1 MNLTSPQFAGFML
14 CVGIAL
20 LPVASIAQNQAAT
33 PSRSPGAKP
42 SPSIS
47 TPKYTNE
54 QLQEMASKLQD
65 RIHSATDQVMGRIQK
80 QESDLYIR
88 FSYFDKP
95 NRLDPNT
102 YGSQEDIAVWQKSLQ
117 QFRGVAETLQRLYA
131 DADQDLGNALV
142 QQRINPALTE
152 QIKNELLKTFPWERI
167 RKKNQLIQEFIA
179 EHEELLALYDKNWA
193 SRKPGPSPFED
204 QNLAATYQSLKEK
217 ITATGQQIEGEYK
230 AMLQ

>member
-1 MNLTSPQFAGFML
+1 MNFTSPQFAGFML

-20 LPVASIAQNQAAT
+20 LPAASIAQNQAAT
-33 PSRSPGAKP
+33 PTRSPGAKP

-65 RIHSATDQVMGRIQK
+65 RIHNATDQVMGRIQK

-102 YGSQEDIAVWQKSLQ
+102 YASQEDIAVWQQSLQ

-152 QIKNELLKTFPWERI
+152 QIKNELLKSFPWETI
-167 RKKNQLIQEFIA
+167 RKKNQLMQEFIA
-179 EHEELLALYDKNWA
+179 EHGDLLALYDQSFGTW
-193 SRKPGPSPFED
+193 KPDKATFDD
-204 QNLAATYQSLKEK
+204 QKLTATYKSL
-217 ITATGQQIEGEYK
+217 TQIPK
-230 AMLQ
+230 LS